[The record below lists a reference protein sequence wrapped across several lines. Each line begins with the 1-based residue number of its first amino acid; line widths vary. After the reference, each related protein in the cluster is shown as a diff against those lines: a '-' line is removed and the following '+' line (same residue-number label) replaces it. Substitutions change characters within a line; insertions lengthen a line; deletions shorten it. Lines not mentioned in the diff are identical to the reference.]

1 MTSENP
7 LNVSTQDSAISPFS
21 EFNIGS
27 LLLRMGKITPA
38 DAERVMRLHK
48 EQGVRFGEAA
58 RSLGL
63 ITERDIQEV
72 LARQFD
78 YPYLNPAED
87 GISSSLISAYQP
99 FSAKS
104 ESFRALRSQLI
115 FNWFAKNRKAL
126 AVTGAD
132 AGVGASYL
140 VANLAVVFSQLGES
154 TLLIDANLRH
164 PSQHDLFGIKDN
176 RGLSDVLAGRAG
188 VDVVRKISAFENLS
202 VLPAGT
208 LPPNP
213 LELVS
218 KANFR
223 TLLSQLAESYDIILV
238 DTPAFSDSTDAQAI
252 ASAVGGAV
260 MVVRKNVTRVNAT
273 AVAIDQLQKN
283 GTPIVGTVLS
293 EF

>member
-1 MTSENP
+1 MTNENQ
-7 LNVSTQDSAISPFS
+7 LNISPQDSAISPFS

-27 LLLRMGKITPA
+27 LLLKMGKITPA
-38 DAERVMRLHK
+38 DAERIMRLHK

-58 RSLGL
+58 RNLGL
-63 ITERDIQEV
+63 ITESDIQEV

-87 GISSSLISAYQP
+87 GISSSLVSAYQP
-99 FSAKS
+99 FSVKA

-126 AVTGAD
+126 AITGVD

-140 VANLAVVFSQLGES
+140 VSNLAVVFSQLGEN

-164 PSQHDLFGIKDN
+164 PTQQNLFGIQGN
-176 RGLSDVLAGRAG
+176 RGLSDILAGRVG
-188 VDVVRKISAFENLS
+188 VDVVNKVSTFENLS
-202 VLPAGT
+202 ILSAGT

-213 LELVS
+213 SELLS

-223 TLLSQLAESYDIILV
+223 DFLKQLAEIYDIVLV

-260 MVVRKNVTRVNAT
+260 MVVRKNITRVSAT
-273 AVAIDQLQKN
+273 AIAIDQLQKN

>member
-7 LNVSTQDSAISPFS
+7 LHVSTQDSAISPFS

-104 ESFRALRSQLI
+104 EAFRALRSQLI

-126 AVTGAD
+126 AITGTD

-140 VANLAVVFSQLGES
+140 VANLAVVFSQLGEN

-164 PSQHDLFGIKDN
+164 PSQHNLFGIKDN

-188 VDVVRKISAFENLS
+188 ADVISKISAFENLS

-223 TLLSQLAESYDIILV
+223 NLLKQLAETYDIILV